1 MAHDLLPYT
10 TRFRWSALK
19 GRCRRRLLGG
29 LLLLAA
35 AAAYA
40 WFAGAQMARRGADAH
55 AFDQPLVRTAARMNP
70 PPAHLRAYAPQ
81 NGREEYLAAVI
92 SDQQDMINGLT
103 LLALRLILAVTAGG
117 FGLILLTAGST
128 EWEIRSEAGPRS

>member
-29 LLLLAA
+29 LVLLAA

-40 WFAGAQMARRGADAH
+40 WFAGAHMASRGADDH
-55 AFDQPLVRTAARMNP
+55 AFDQPLVRMAARMNP

-81 NGREEYLAAVI
+81 DERELYLAAVI

-103 LLALRLILAVTAGG
+103 VLALRLILAATAGG
-117 FGLILLTAGST
+117 CGLILLTAGST
-128 EWEIRSEAGPRS
+128 EWEIRSEDGPGA

>member
-1 MAHDLLPYT
+1 MSKDALPLF
-10 TRFRWSALK
+10 TRFRWSVLK

-29 LLLLAA
+29 LVLLAA

-40 WFAGAQMARRGADAH
+40 WFAGAHMARRGADDH
-55 AFDQPLVRTAARMNP
+55 AFDQPLVRVAAGMNP
-70 PPAHLRAYAPQ
+70 PPQHLWAYAPQ

-92 SDQQDMINGLT
+92 RDQQDMINGLT
-103 LLALRLILAVTAGG
+103 LLALRVILAVTAGG

-128 EWEIRSEAGPRS
+128 EWEIRSEAAPES